1 MIAVGCGFYA
11 FTDEELQAKLNIL
24 KSKYKDYNI
33 DSLRVEEVSLF
44 FYSVVMYITKKEEID
59 IDQFNISGDCRG
71 AILEC
76 MRGGAVNSASR
87 CGKNS
92 STSCQGVN

>member
-1 MIAVGCGFYA
+1 MIVAGCAFYA
-11 FTDEELQAKLNIL
+11 FTDEELQRKINLF
-24 KSKYKDYNI
+24 KEKHRDYNI
-33 DSLRVEEVSLF
+33 TSLRVEEISLF
-44 FYSVVMYITKKEEID
+44 FYTIEMYITKKEVID
-59 IDQFNISGDCRG
+59 IDQCNISGDCRG
-71 AILEC
+71 VILEC

>member
-11 FTDEELQAKLNIL
+11 FTDEEVQAKLNLL

-59 IDQFNISGDCRG
+59 FDSCNFSGGSRG
-71 AILEC
+71 IIMEY
-76 MRGGAVNSASR
+76 MRGVFVNSASR

-92 STSCQGVN
+92 SISC